1 MPLNLTELTVSS
13 ASTYSSTFW
22 AQINSFSHSVS
33 AQAAQFKQDKILM
46 SEEINILN
54 ALDELSGHI
63 RYAIIGDYARGIVS
77 DTFTAYD
84 RCHVVTDNAEMLIEL
99 PVILRSKLFKPKVS
113 ERTRR
118 NSTRSYS
125 NDEEV
130 YMFPISSTK
139 EQPVEEYSK
148 ESYLT
153 PEEYAT
159 FVPEKYRN
167 LSKRLVLYPDTES
180 VNYSVPDLAK
190 VIFGIKANGA
200 SVTVHVVENG
210 AIENYINNSLKIAN
224 KETISANTIAFIDKT
239 PFSIIES
246 SIELA
251 KGKKIDKSPSLT
263 EENAKVRELI
273 HQGWK

>member
-1 MPLNLTELTVSS
+1 
-13 ASTYSSTFW
+13 
-22 AQINSFSHSVS
+22 
-33 AQAAQFKQDKILM
+33 
-46 SEEINILN
+46 
-54 ALDELSGHI
+54 
-63 RYAIIGDYARGIVS
+63 
-77 DTFTAYD
+77 
-84 RCHVVTDNAEMLIEL
+84 
-99 PVILRSKLFKPKVS
+99 
-113 ERTRR
+113 
-118 NSTRSYS
+118 
-125 NDEEV
+125 
-130 YMFPISSTK
+130 MFPISSTK
-139 EQPVEEYSK
+139 EQYVEEYSK

-224 KETISANTIAFIDKT
+224 KETISANTIAFIDKV

>member
-1 MPLNLTELTVSS
+1 MPLNLTEITTISS
-13 ASTYSSTFW
+13 ASTYSSYTW
-22 AQINSFSHSVS
+22 AQINSFPYYVS

-54 ALDELSGHI
+54 ALDELSGYI

-139 EQPVEEYSK
+139 EQYVEEYSK

-153 PEEYAT
+153 PEEYA
-159 FVPEKYRN
+159 
-167 LSKRLVLYPDTES
+167 
-180 VNYSVPDLAK
+180 A
-190 VIFGIKANGA
+190 
-200 SVTVHVVENG
+200 
-210 AIENYINNSLKIAN
+210 
-224 KETISANTIAFIDKT
+224 
-239 PFSIIES
+239 
-246 SIELA
+246 
-251 KGKKIDKSPSLT
+251 
-263 EENAKVRELI
+263 
-273 HQGWK
+273 